1 MKGDEEMDLKKA
13 KAVSSRIIQIGFM
26 AYSAIR
32 GAEHISNSIKSLTTL
47 FKGKGK

>member
-1 MKGDEEMDLKKA
+1 MKGDEIMDLKKA

-26 AYSAIR
+26 AYSAVR
-32 GAEHISNSIKSLTTL
+32 GAEHLCNSAKSLTNL